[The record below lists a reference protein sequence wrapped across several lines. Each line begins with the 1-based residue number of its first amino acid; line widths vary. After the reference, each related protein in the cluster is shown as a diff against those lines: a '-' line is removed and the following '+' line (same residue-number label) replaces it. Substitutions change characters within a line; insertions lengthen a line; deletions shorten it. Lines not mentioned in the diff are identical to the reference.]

1 MNEFRHQPLYDAW
14 VIIAPNRVKKPGF
27 DPGSPPPPAINDPFI
42 SGQESKT
49 PPEIYAL
56 RENPKITVSWQTRVF
71 ANKFP
76 LLALEAPMQKQ
87 KRGFYS
93 TRGGFGAHEMVIDHP
108 KAGKHLCR
116 FSAAEL
122 QALMQ
127 TFRDRIAAL
136 YQDSRIAS
144 VLAFKNQGMKAGNT
158 IPHSHSQIVA
168 LPMIAP
174 TLKTQ
179 ISNSR
184 SHYCRTERCLLCDI
198 IQSEEEDKSRVL
210 MRNRH
215 FIAFAPFAPRYEFE
229 IWIAPLTHESHF
241 THLGKE
247 ALEDLAEILEW
258 CLKRA
263 GIALEKPDLN
273 LLLFTAPPVR
283 DQAEPDYFHHLNHF
297 FHWHIE
303 LLPRFEGRD
312 GFELSSGCY
321 VNPVAP
327 EDYAA
332 YLRELNP
339 ETHAKERL

>member
-14 VIIAPNRVKKPGF
+14 VVIAPNRVKKPGF
-27 DPGSPPPPAINDPFI
+27 EPGSPPPPAINDPFI
-42 SGQESKT
+42 PGQEHKT
-49 PPEIYAL
+49 PPEIYAI
-56 RENPKITVSWQTRVF
+56 RENGKIAASWKTRVF

-76 LLALEAPMQKQ
+76 LLALEAPAQKQ

-93 TRGGFGAHEMVIDHP
+93 TLGGFGAHEMIVDHP
-108 KAGKHLCR
+108 KASKHLCR
-116 FSAAEL
+116 FSAQTL
-122 QALMQ
+122 KDLML

-136 YQDSRIAS
+136 HQDSRIAS

-158 IPHSHSQIVA
+158 IPHSHAQIVA

-174 TLKTQ
+174 QLKIQ
-179 ISNSR
+179 IDQSR
-184 SHYCRTERCLLCDI
+184 DHYRRTGRCLLCDT
-198 IQSEEEDKSRVL
+198 IQSEEEDKSRIL

-215 FIAFAPFAPRYEFE
+215 FVAFAPFAPRFEFE
-229 IWIAPLTHESHF
+229 VWVAPLTHESQF
-241 THLGKE
+241 AHLGRE
-247 ALEDLAEILEW
+247 ALEDLGEILEW
-258 CLKRA
+258 ALTRL
-263 GIALEKPDLN
+263 GVALEKPDMN
-273 LLLFTAPPVR
+273 LVLFTAPPER
-283 DQAEPDYFHHLNHF
+283 DHAQADYFHHLGHF

-332 YLRELNP
+332 YLRELDLQDS
-339 ETHAKERL
+339 TKERP